1 MAPAPTPSGRLWPL
15 LLVAA
20 TACAAPATQNFHNDV
35 TSSAKPWTHD
45 DFDAEEGKFT
55 FAVFSDLNG
64 GERSGVFKVAVEQL
78 SLLRPELILSVG
90 DLIDGGTEDRER
102 LRREWDHFD
111 ARASRARAP
120 VFRVGGNHDLT
131 NITMRRVWAERHGPR
146 YYHFVY
152 GNVLFLAL
160 DSEDYTPERLREIY
174 DARAAYIEA
183 QDAGADGLEE
193 MEYYRMPERLTGEIG
208 PEQSRYFL
216 DVLDRHPDVRWTML
230 FMHKPVW
237 LGDADPEFVAIE
249 SALANRA
256 YTVFNGHFHRFSHT
270 VKNGRDYIM
279 LGTTGG
285 GQGPSRP
292 ESFDH
297 VTLVTVAGDGPS
309 ITHLKLEAILDETGR
324 VPAGGD
330 TLCFQAYECG

>member
-1 MAPAPTPSGRLWPL
+1 MAPSRTSARRVWPL
-15 LLVAA
+15 LLIAA
-20 TACAAPATQNFHNDV
+20 AACAAPASQGFRHDLR
-35 TSSAKPWTHD
+35 SSPTPWTHD

-64 GERSGVFKVAVEQL
+64 GERAGVFQVAVEQL

-102 LRREWDHFD
+102 LSREWDDFD

-131 NITMRRVWAERHGPR
+131 NLTMRRVWAERYGPR

-152 GNVLFLAL
+152 KNVLFLVL
-160 DSEDYTPERLREIY
+160 DSEDYTPDRMDEIY
-174 DARAAYIEA
+174 RARAAYIEA
-183 QDAGADGLEE
+183 QDAGAEGLEE

-208 PEQSRYFL
+208 PEQSRHFL
-216 DVLDRHPDVRWTML
+216 DVVNRHPDVRWTML

-237 LGDADPEFVAIE
+237 LEDGDPEFVALE
-249 SALANRA
+249 SALSERP

-285 GQGPSRP
+285 GQGPTRP
-292 ESFDH
+292 MSFDH

-309 ITHLKLEAILDETGR
+309 IAHLRMDGILDGTGR
-324 VPAGGD
+324 LPAGGD